1 MHILMTANSAWNI
14 LHFRRPIV
22 TALLAEGY
30 IVTVLAPPDESVTE
44 LKHLGCRFFP
54 LKMNVKGLNPLDDLK
69 LIWTFNKIF
78 RAEKPDVIIS
88 YTIKNNLFGAFAAK
102 ICNLPFIPNV
112 TGLGTAFLSGG
123 MLQSIAELLY
133 RAAFKR
139 LPVVFFQNKD
149 DRSLFVGR
157 KLISVMQAQLLPG
170 SGIDLSHF
178 MPAKLPIEG
187 APPIFLMIARVL
199 RDKGVFEYI
208 EAARQIKLKYPEAVF
223 QLLGAIDV
231 ANRTAI
237 GAEMVN
243 NWQAEGII
251 EYLGTT
257 TDVRP
262 YIAAANCIVLP
273 SYREGA
279 PRTLIEAAAM
289 ARPLIT
295 TDVPG
300 CRTVVDSGIT
310 GFLCEAKSSDSLAQA
325 CRQFLKLSYNDKLI
339 MGKAGRAK
347 MEREFDEAIVVK
359 AYRNAISAVTH
370 MKSANAPAPLHH

>member
-30 IVTVLAPPDESVTE
+30 IVTVLAPPDDSVTE
-44 LKHLGCRFFP
+44 LKRLGCRFFS

-237 GAEMVN
+237 GAETVN